1 MHKYIAPPSVD
12 MIVSDHF
19 AISCDFCFE
28 KPKYETREIS
38 YRKLD
43 NIDMNGLETIYAK
56 FHAYMTWPP
65 GDIDTIVQD
74 FNAALI
80 ALLERHA
87 PKKTRNKKI
96 RSLDPKFN
104 ECIHA
109 DKKEKR
115 RYERIWLKRDR

>member
-56 FHAYMTWPP
+56 FHVSLAPLLT
-65 GDIDTIVQD
+65 
-74 FNAALI
+74 LI
-80 ALLERHA
+80 LSSMNSILASARFLTNMLQNGSAR
-87 PKKTRNKKI
+87 
-96 RSLDPKFN
+96 
-104 ECIHA
+104 
-109 DKKEKR
+109 KR
-115 RYERIWLKRDR
+115 YVL